1 MNLVEIEGL
10 KKHFPLRSGF
20 LSPVLTVKA
29 VDGVDFSIVES
40 ETFGLVGES
49 GCGKTTLGRCILRLI
64 EPSSGSVLFNG
75 KDLLAMDKKELRSMR
90 RHMTIVFQDPYSSL
104 DPRLTVRQA
113 IRIPLRLYG
122 TAEGD
127 EENSIFNLARSVG
140 LKDEQIDRYP
150 HEFSGGQRQRIVIAR
165 ALAANPEFLILDEP
179 TSALDVSVQAT
190 ILNLLRKL
198 QAKLSLTY
206 LFISHNLETVR
217 YMSNRIGVMYLGKL
231 VEIASA
237 DELFQKQL
245 HPYTQALFSAV
256 PVADPDMRMKKILL
270 TGDVP
275 TPINPPRGCRFHPRC
290 PQSIYPKCSE
300 IEPKLVEIEKNHF
313 VACHLY

>member
-1 MNLVEIEGL
+1 MNLVEIQGL
-10 KKHFPLRSGF
+10 KKHFPVRTGF
-20 LSPVLTVKA
+20 LSRALAVKA
-29 VDGVDFSIVES
+29 VDGVDFSIVEG

-49 GCGKTTLGRCILRLI
+49 GCGKTTLGRCVLRLI
-64 EPSSGSVLFNG
+64 EPTSGSVLFSG
-75 KDLLAMDKKELRSMR
+75 KDVLAMDKNELRNMR
-90 RHMTIVFQDPYSSL
+90 RHMQIVFQDPYSSL
-104 DPRLTVRQA
+104 DPRLTVRQTL
-113 IRIPLRLYG
+113 RIPLRLHG

-127 EENSIFNLARSVG
+127 EENSILNSVRSVG

-165 ALAANPEFLILDEP
+165 ALAVNPEFIILDEP

-198 QAKLSLTY
+198 QRKLSLTY

-237 DELFQKQL
+237 EELFQKQL

-275 TPINPPRGCRFHPRC
+275 TPINPPGGCRFHPRC
-290 PQSIYPKCSE
+290 PHAMPKCSE
-300 IEPKLVEIEKNHF
+300 VEPELAEIEKNHF
-313 VACHLY
+313 AACHLY

>member
-1 MNLVEIEGL
+1 
-10 KKHFPLRSGF
+10 
-20 LSPVLTVKA
+20 
-29 VDGVDFSIVES
+29 
-40 ETFGLVGES
+40 
-49 GCGKTTLGRCILRLI
+49 
-64 EPSSGSVLFNG
+64 
-75 KDLLAMDKKELRSMR
+75 MR
-90 RHMTIVFQDPYSSL
+90 RHMQIVFQDPYSSL
-104 DPRLTVRQA
+104 DPRLTVRQTL
-113 IRIPLRLYG
+113 RIPLRLHG

-127 EENSIFNLARSVG
+127 EESYIVNLAKSVG
-140 LKDEQIDRYP
+140 LKDEQVDRYP

-165 ALAANPEFLILDEP
+165 ALTVNPEFIILDEP

-198 QAKLSLTY
+198 QNKLSLTY

-217 YMSNRIGVMYLGKL
+217 YMSDRMGVMYLGKL

-237 DELFQKQL
+237 EEVFRKQL

-290 PQSIYPKCSE
+290 PHAMPKCSE
-300 IEPKLVEIEKNHF
+300 IEPELAEIEKNHF
-313 VACHLY
+313 AACHLY

>member
-1 MNLVEIEGL
+1 LNLVEIHGL
-10 KKHFPLRSGF
+10 KKYFPVRTGF
-20 LSPVLTVKA
+20 LSPALALKA
-29 VDGVDFSIVES
+29 VDGVDFSIVEA

-49 GCGKTTLGRCILRLI
+49 GCGKTTLGRCVLRLI
-64 EPSSGSVLFNG
+64 EPTSGSVSFSG
-75 KDLLAMDKKELRSMR
+75 KDVLAMDKKELRSMR
-90 RHMTIVFQDPYSSL
+90 RRMQIVFQDPYSSL
-104 DPRLTVRQA
+104 DPRLTVRQTL
-113 IRIPLRLYG
+113 RIPLRIHG

-127 EENSIFNLARSVG
+127 EENSILNLARSVG

-165 ALAANPEFLILDEP
+165 ALAVNPEFIILDEP

-237 DELFQKQL
+237 EELFKKQL

-256 PVADPDMRMKKILL
+256 PVANPDVRMKKILL

-275 TPINPPRGCRFHPRC
+275 TPTNPPRGCRFHPRC
-290 PQSIYPKCSE
+290 PHAMPKCSE
-300 IEPKLVEIEKNHF
+300 VEPKLEEIEKNHF
-313 VACHLY
+313 AACHLY

>member
-1 MNLVEIEGL
+1 MNLVEIQGL

-29 VDGVDFSIVES
+29 VDGVDFSIVEG

-64 EPSSGSVLFNG
+64 EPTSGSVSFRG
-75 KDLLAMDKKELRSMR
+75 KDVLSLDKKELRGMR
-90 RHMTIVFQDPYSSL
+90 RHMQIVFQDPYSSL
-104 DPRLTVRQA
+104 DPRLTVRQTL
-113 IRIPLRLYG
+113 RIPLRLHK

-127 EENSIFNLARSVG
+127 EESYIVNLARSVG
-140 LKDEQIDRYP
+140 LEDEHVDRYP

-165 ALAANPEFLILDEP
+165 ALAGNPEFIILDEP

-237 DELFQKQL
+237 EELFQKQL

-256 PVADPDMRMKKILL
+256 PVPDPDMRMKKILL

-290 PQSIYPKCSE
+290 PQAIPKCSE
-300 IEPKLVEIEKNHF
+300 IDPELIEIEKNHF

>member
-1 MNLVEIEGL
+1 
-10 KKHFPLRSGF
+10 
-20 LSPVLTVKA
+20 LTVKA
-29 VDGVDFSIVES
+29 VDGVSFSIVEG

-64 EPSSGSVLFNG
+64 EPTSGSVSFRA
-75 KDLLAMDKKELRSMR
+75 KDVLSLDKKELRGMR
-90 RHMTIVFQDPYSSL
+90 RHMQIVFQDPYSSL
-104 DPRLTVRQA
+104 DPRLTVRQTL
-113 IRIPLRLYG
+113 RIPMRLHS

-127 EENSIFNLARSVG
+127 EEDILLNLIRNVG
-140 LKDEQIDRYP
+140 LKDEHIDRYP

-165 ALAANPEFLILDEP
+165 ALAGNPEFIILDEP
-179 TSALDVSVQAT
+179 TSSLDVSVQAT

-217 YMSNRIGVMYLGKL
+217 YMSDRIGAMYLGKL

-237 DELFQKQL
+237 EGLFQKQL

-256 PVADPDMRMKKILL
+256 PVPDPDMRMKKILL

-275 TPINPPRGCRFHPRC
+275 TPIDPPRGCRFHPRC
-290 PQSIYPKCSE
+290 PQAMPKCSE
-300 IEPKLVEIEKNHF
+300 VDPELIEIEKNHF